1 MHDVGLSEAHRFLQ
15 MLRHPQTIRLCWP
28 GCRGPKPRIR
38 SCKGCNGHG
47 DWRGRQDR
55 CSGGSNIRRSTTVA
69 HAGAAREGARWA
81 REARIEGRSDM
92 QRRPIGATK
101 VVTNVWPHFPSQPT
115 CFSYIFPSFFAL
127 RWVTQKEFY
136 MIASWLQVASSENCE
151 FLSLQRL
158 AAPCSA
164 LQVEERGQERVKGS
178 GRRNRRSRRG
188 WRWRR
193 DGAGRRR
200 RHTAAAA
207 AAAGA
212 EWPAESSE
220 RRLRHESL
228 CLAAEAAAGW
238 RASDF
243 PGSNGSKQ
251 IPKKYEQLWL
261 DSHGSVSEMNAVNFY
276 HLLPSCRAP
285 YWTAR
290 KLNLGPLGYFNH
302 FGCDDCWISRHP
314 FVSPC
319 HPWSLPR

>member
-47 DWRGRQDR
+47 DWRERQDR

-164 LQVEERGQERVKGS
+164 LQVEGKRPRKGQRQRQAKPPKPPRLALKA
-178 GRRNRRSRRG
+178 RRCRATAKAHSRRSRRSRCRMTRWILWTPPTTWEPMPCCGSCG
-188 WRWRR
+188 WMKSIR
-193 DGAGRRR
+193 
-200 RHTAAAA
+200 
-207 AAAGA
+207 
-212 EWPAESSE
+212 
-220 RRLRHESL
+220 
-228 CLAAEAAAGW
+228 
-238 RASDF
+238 F
-243 PGSNGSKQ
+243 PRFKRIQ
-251 IPKKYEQLWL
+251 TDPKKVWTTLIGFSWHRE
-261 DSHGSVSEMNAVNFY
+261 
-276 HLLPSCRAP
+276 LLPSF
-285 YWTAR
+285 T
-290 KLNLGPLGYFNH
+290 
-302 FGCDDCWISRHP
+302 
-314 FVSPC
+314 
-319 HPWSLPR
+319 